1 MNFQIKFGTDGWRA
15 TPETGLN
22 SENITI
28 CAQSFA
34 DYINSNYSGK
44 KSIIIGYDTR
54 VDSKK
59 YAELSA
65 KVIQSNG
72 IESVLSETAIPT
84 PIISHHIKNSNKIG
98 GIIITASHNA
108 KNWNGFKIRSENG
121 MSFGNKEIIEVE
133 KRVRYYEKNIS
144 DIKLDEK
151 KNIKT
156 ENILNSYIEDLNKVV
171 DLNLIK
177 SSNIKISVDYMHGAV
192 SGVLEKILSKDNIFL
207 RSEFDPKFPGMVQPE
222 PIGKNLK
229 LLSQTI
235 NDNKCLLG
243 IAFDGDGDRLGIL
256 DEEGNSQS
264 ASDVFALLS
273 DYLLSKNTNN
283 QSIGTTV
290 TMSSV
295 LEDICK
301 NYDSKVIRTK
311 VGFKY
316 LAPLL
321 ENNEV
326 FFAGEESGGYSL
338 RGHLY
343 DKDGILSSLLYLE
356 YLITSKSTPKILLQ
370 TLYEKYKKRF
380 FERLDIEFEQN
391 KREEIKDNIS
401 LLEKYLPKYKE
412 ITKHIFTQ
420 KMHLITKGDS
430 LYSISRLYNVSIK
443 SLMKL
448 NNLKS
453 DLIIA
458 GKKLK
463 LPIDTTKPDV
473 EYITVNSK
481 KYFISNKSFTYKHT
495 IKRYDN
501 WYKIAKFYNVRL
513 SKLLRWN
520 NATKKTKLKVGQQI
534 KIIMK
539 TPILSPTK
547 KIKLR
552 YVVNS
557 GDTAVMLSN
566 GFGIEKKDLVKTNSL
581 KNSRYLT
588 AGKSL
593 LIPIK

>member
-273 DYLLSKNTNN
+273 DYLLRKNTYK

-412 ITKHIFTQ
+412 ITKS
-420 KMHLITKGDS
+420 DS
-430 LYSISRLYNVSIK
+430 T
-443 SLMKL
+443 
-448 NNLKS
+448 
-453 DLIIA
+453 D
-458 GKKLK
+458 GKKIFFEDGSWIL
-463 LPIDTTKPDV
+463 
-473 EYITVNSK
+473 
-481 KYFISNKSFTYKHT
+481 
-495 IKRYDN
+495 
-501 WYKIAKFYNVRL
+501 VRL
-513 SKLLRWN
+513 SGTEPMYRVY
-520 NATKKTKLKVGQQI
+520 AET
-534 KIIMK
+534 
-539 TPILSPTK
+539 
-547 KIKLR
+547 
-552 YVVNS
+552 NS
-557 GDTAVMLSN
+557 
-566 GFGIEKKDLVKTNSL
+566 IEDLVEL
-581 KNSRYLT
+581 KE
-588 AGKSL
+588 
-593 LIPIK
+593 LISEYFKN

>member
-1 MNFQIKFGTDGWRA
+1 
-15 TPETGLN
+15 
-22 SENITI
+22 
-28 CAQSFA
+28 
-34 DYINSNYSGK
+34 
-44 KSIIIGYDTR
+44 
-54 VDSKK
+54 
-59 YAELSA
+59 
-65 KVIQSNG
+65 
-72 IESVLSETAIPT
+72 
-84 PIISHHIKNSNKIG
+84 
-98 GIIITASHNA
+98 
-108 KNWNGFKIRSENG
+108 
-121 MSFGNKEIIEVE
+121 
-133 KRVRYYEKNIS
+133 
-144 DIKLDEK
+144 
-151 KNIKT
+151 
-156 ENILNSYIEDLNKVV
+156 
-171 DLNLIK
+171 
-177 SSNIKISVDYMHGAV
+177 MHGAV

-273 DYLLSKNTNN
+273 DYLLSKNANN

-301 NYDSKVIRTK
+301 NYDSKLIRTK

-356 YLITSKSTPKILLQ
+356 CLITSKSTPKILLQ

-412 ITKHIFTQ
+412 ITKS
-420 KMHLITKGDS
+420 DS
-430 LYSISRLYNVSIK
+430 T
-443 SLMKL
+443 
-448 NNLKS
+448 
-453 DLIIA
+453 D
-458 GKKLK
+458 GKKIFFEDGSWIL
-463 LPIDTTKPDV
+463 
-473 EYITVNSK
+473 
-481 KYFISNKSFTYKHT
+481 
-495 IKRYDN
+495 
-501 WYKIAKFYNVRL
+501 VRL
-513 SKLLRWN
+513 SGTEPMYRVCLLY
-520 NATKKTKLKVGQQI
+520 T
-534 KIIMK
+534 
-539 TPILSPTK
+539 SPSP
-547 KIKLR
+547 R
-552 YVVNS
+552 DS
-557 GDTAVMLSN
+557 
-566 GFGIEKKDLVKTNSL
+566 
-581 KNSRYLT
+581 
-588 AGKSL
+588 
-593 LIPIK
+593 